1 MTADEDWQPKPVYSG
16 LCIEGPLAGSW
27 ESHETPFFRCVEPEP
42 LDLRVAPEG
51 KPFDISTVTTKTHT
65 YKHIIGFRHRV
76 KGEWTDDVL
85 NFWIP
90 EGKTWTP
97 LDCVRKMAEDY
108 ANYHDLRNS

>member
-27 ESHETPFFRCVEPEP
+27 ESHETPFFRCVEPTP
-42 LDLRVAPEG
+42 FTITDASLDL
-51 KPFDISTVTTKTHT
+51 STLTTKVHT
-65 YKHIIGFRHRV
+65 YKWIVGFRHKV
-76 KGEWTDDVL
+76 KGEWSDDVL
-85 NFWIP
+85 KFWIP

>member
-27 ESHETPFFRCVEPEP
+27 ERHETPFFRCTEPMP
-42 LDLRVAPEG
+42 FTITDAALDIA
-51 KPFDISTVTTKTHT
+51 TVNVKTHT
-65 YKHIIGFRHRV
+65 YKWIVGFRHKV
-76 KGEWTDDVL
+76 KGEWSEDVL

-90 EGKTWTP
+90 EGEKWTP